1 VKWMVRALFVLVAVG
16 LPAWPLEATAGVLI
30 VEKTIMGDN
39 PPQTHQVQ
47 IDRDWMR
54 MEHQISGEKQA
65 FVFDGA
71 KQVIWIVN
79 LAKKTYSEMTKADV
93 DRLGGQMTE
102 AMTRMQEQLK
112 NLPPDQ
118 RAMVEQM
125 MKSRGMG
132 AAGATPPKT
141 VYRKA
146 GTDKVGRWA
155 CDRYE
160 GYQNDQKTSEL
171 CTVDPA
177 ALGFVP
183 ADFEV
188 SRKLA
193 EFFRKLV
200 PQNAE
205 NLFAIGKVEEQG
217 FAGVPV
223 RRVFAV
229 GQGTATTEMTEVSRQ
244 NFPRSTFEVPAGFK
258 KVAFGER

>member
-1 VKWMVRALFVLVAVG
+1 MVRALSVLVALG
-16 LPAWPLEATAGVLI
+16 LPTWPLEAAAGVLI
-30 VEKTIMGDN
+30 VEKTIMGDS
-39 PPQTHQVQ
+39 PPQTHRVQ

-54 MEHQISGEKQA
+54 MEHQMSGEQQA
-65 FVFDGA
+65 FVFDGTR
-71 KQVIWIVN
+71 QVIWIVN
-79 LAKKTYSEMTKADV
+79 LDKKTYSEMTKADV

-102 AMTRMQEQLK
+102 AMARMQEQLK

-125 MKSRGMG
+125 MKGRGMG
-132 AAGATPPKT
+132 ATAPKT

-146 GTDKVGRWA
+146 GTDRVGRWA

-160 GYQNDQKTSEL
+160 GYQNTRKTSEL

-223 RRVFAV
+223 RRVFSV
-229 GQGTATTEMTEVSRQ
+229 GQQQTTTEMTEVTRQ
-244 NFPRSTFEVPAGFK
+244 TFPPSTFEVPAGFK
-258 KVAFGER
+258 KVPFGER